1 MEIESRQLRIE
12 YFKSSGP
19 GGQHKNKRFT
29 AVKVTHIPTGI
40 FSVAAEQRSQ
50 AQNKKTALERLKR
63 KIEVLT
69 RKRKKRIP
77 VKISRSVKESI
88 LETKR
93 KISHKKMLR
102 RKVRIDDYDSF

>member
-40 FSVAAEQRSQ
+40 FSVAAVPRKQ

-77 VKISRSVKESI
+77 VKIPRSVKEAI

-93 KISHKKMLR
+93 KNSQKKLLR
-102 RKVRIDDYDSF
+102 RKVHMVGYDSF